1 MAAISVHGMCYSVI
15 LKVSSRFDLSFLF
28 IHFEILE
35 STYTPFILWAVLLFF
50 TQVGII
56 HELVGNGVEAE
67 AFLLWGKSI
76 SCTQSLPQ
84 FIVAF
89 SSILGMKINLYMSCS
104 WL

>member
-1 MAAISVHGMCYSVI
+1 MDSAFTFY
-15 LKVSSRFDLSFLF
+15 
-28 IHFEILE
+28 
-35 STYTPFILWAVLLFF
+35 

-76 SCTQSLPQ
+76 SCTQCLPQ

-89 SSILGMKINLYMSCS
+89 SSILGMKINLYKSLFIAVTPFS
-104 WL
+104 LRTWF